1 MTSGSSGTIL
11 PAGTAYPTVSFPV
24 ACSRPPG
31 RTGIDARGGDGE
43 REPLACEG
51 HLSLSEGRAIADAT
65 AIVSESVEQQGY
77 RAANDGCMIQ
87 LDEVGKPAE
96 HCPNESDV

>member
-11 PAGTAYPTVSFPV
+11 PAGTAICRPPHSLLRVQG
-24 ACSRPPG
+24 PPG
-31 RTGIDARGGDGE
+31 RTGIDARVRDGE

-51 HLSLSEGRAIADAT
+51 PSRSEDRTVADAT

-77 RAANDGCMIQ
+77 RAQHNGYKMR
-87 LDEVGKPAE
+87 LDEAGKPAE
-96 HCPNESDV
+96 HCTNESDV